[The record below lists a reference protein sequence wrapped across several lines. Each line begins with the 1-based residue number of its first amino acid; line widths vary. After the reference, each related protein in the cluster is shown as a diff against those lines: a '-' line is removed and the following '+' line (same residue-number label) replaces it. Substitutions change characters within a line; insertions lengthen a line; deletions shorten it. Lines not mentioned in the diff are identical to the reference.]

1 MWSWWKKKTAKPEAE
16 KAEEKE
22 VSVLQRVCGAD
33 AALYGFA
40 SNYLCVDP
48 STTISSKPLDVLIE
62 EGEKSG
68 DFRPALDKAI
78 FEGAQHPDEAG
89 KYLESIRDIAAKTI
103 TATEK
108 EKAEIEKQGLADRA
122 AFLGKRIEAQQLIQK
137 RAEDILDVA
146 AKYYNERLLE
156 LKEDERKAERIA
168 EIREAEGQ
176 EMREELAERTERE
189 AKKRE
194 RKGMGRAERKE
205 AELQEQKDDLAAEE
219 RKKTREEERREAEL
233 QEQRTEEREKVE
245 RDARKNDLGGH

>member
-16 KAEEKE
+16 KVEEKE

-176 EMREELAERTERE
+176 EM
-189 AKKRE
+189 
-194 RKGMGRAERKE
+194 MGRAERKE